1 MNPENPD
8 RTFPIVVERWR
19 SREEIRREYLDS
31 LSPDE
36 LRQVGSSYYWYK
48 YGLPA
53 WQREQARKYD
63 PEQPRVPAG
72 NPDGGQWTSGA
83 TGTAAIYSE
92 AETTEGVVLVA
103 SGVTIDYSDALTGD
117 SIIDGTTKALCEKLA
132 DVMQKMDFIPTW
144 TPQVYGTAVHV
155 AFGNAVRF
163 GGMEGIGFQDVEQ
176 SFGGEYGEPGSI
188 RTDVVRRDAAGDVIA
203 IYDVK
208 TGGATLRPGRVQE
221 LREKTGVGPNVPII
235 ELSVLRGASL
245 KAHTRQP
252 REIGQVVARLWR
264 H

>member
-8 RTFPIVVERWR
+8 TTFPTVVERWR
-19 SREEIRREYLDS
+19 SRQEMRREYLDS
-31 LSPDE
+31 LSPEE
-36 LRQVGSSYYWYK
+36 LRQVDSSYYWYK

-53 WQREQARKYD
+53 VQREQARKFD
-63 PEQPRVPAG
+63 PDQPRVPAG

-83 TGTAAIYSE
+83 TGTATISTE
-92 AETTEGVVLVA
+92 AETAESLVLAA

-176 SFGGEYGEPGSI
+176 ALAANTGSGAVFGPTSFAVMLPGTSS
-188 RTDVVRRDAAGDVIA
+188 R
-203 IYDVK
+203 
-208 TGGATLRPGRVQE
+208 
-221 LREKTGVGPNVPII
+221 
-235 ELSVLRGASL
+235 SMM
-245 KAHTRQP
+245 
-252 REIGQVVARLWR
+252 
-264 H
+264 